1 MFLLWRVNGIAAWE
15 FAVEIE
21 VNYFI
26 FALTFEIEYNR
37 WSYVGRTIR
46 YIPCRINMWQSIK
59 NVYHLF
65 QSVAAITINGFPSKE
80 LVVIGVTGTDG
91 KTTTSSLIYHILR
104 TAGHKAAL
112 ISTVGAI
119 INDKVYDV
127 GFHVTTPSSFAVQS
141 YIKKAKK
148 AGVKYLVLETTSHAL
163 DQHRVTG
170 IHFDVGVVT
179 NITKEH
185 LDYHKTYERYV
196 AAKVKLLKKSNI
208 VVINKDDRSYEK
220 IRKLLFPRV
229 NTRVLREREKKVVTY
244 GLKTDAAINP
254 HDFKFSTKLVGKFN
268 QYNCLAAAA
277 ALLQLHISDESIR
290 KGIASYK
297 APAGRQEVVYN
308 KDFMVINDFA
318 HTPASFA
325 GILPEAK
332 KMAKGRLIHV
342 FGSAG
347 KRDAYKRPEMGKAS
361 AQYSDI
367 IVLTAEDPRDESV
380 EKITGEIA
388 RGISDSRF
396 QISDIGH
403 PTSQNGKKYLFKI
416 SDRKEAIGFAVGIA
430 QKGDVVL
437 LTGKGH
443 EKSMNYGKGEEKWDE
458 SEIARSAIEL
468 KVEK

>member
-1 MFLLWRVNGIAAWE
+1 M
-15 FAVEIE
+15 
-21 VNYFI
+21 
-26 FALTFEIEYNR
+26 
-37 WSYVGRTIR
+37 TI
-46 YIPCRINMWQSIK
+46 YIMWQSIK
-59 NVYHLF
+59 NIYHLF
-65 QSVAAITINGFPSKE
+65 QSVAAITINGFPSKD

-112 ISTVGAI
+112 ISTVGAV
-119 INDKVYDV
+119 INDKVYEL
-127 GFHVTTPSSFAVQS
+127 GFHVTTPSSFAVQA

-170 IHFDVGVVT
+170 IHFDVGIIT

-208 VVINKDDRSYEK
+208 VIINKDDRSYEK
-220 IRKLLFPRV
+220 IKKLLFPRV
-229 NTRVLREREKKVVTY
+229 NTRALREREKKVVTY

-277 ALLQLHISDESIR
+277 ALLQLHIPDEIIR

-297 APAGRQEVVYN
+297 APAGRQEIVYN
-308 KDFMVINDFA
+308 KEFVVINDFA

-332 KMAKGRLIHV
+332 KMVSGRLIHV

-347 KRDAYKRPEMGKAS
+347 QRDKYKRPEMGKIS

-367 IVLTAEDPRDESV
+367 IILTAEDPRDESV
-380 EKITGEIA
+380 EKIMGEIVK
-388 RGISDSRF
+388 GVQGSKFKVQSLDN
-396 QISDIGH
+396 
-403 PTSQNGKKYLFKI
+403 QNRYEASFKLAPATKYLFMI
-416 SDRKEAIGFAVGIA
+416 ADRKEAIEFAVSLA

-437 LTGKGH
+437 MTGKGH
-443 EKSMNYGKGEEKWDE
+443 ERSMNYGKGEEKWDE
-458 SEIARSAIEL
+458 SQVALEALNNAEL
-468 KVEK
+468 ERRTKQS

>member
-1 MFLLWRVNGIAAWE
+1 MELCGDVPERDAPFGSSL
-15 FAVEIE
+15 
-21 VNYFI
+21 
-26 FALTFEIEYNR
+26 
-37 WSYVGRTIR
+37 R
-46 YIPCRINMWQSIK
+46 YIPSQDYMWQSVK
-59 NVYHLF
+59 NIYHLV
-65 QSVAAITINGFPSKE
+65 QSVAAITINGFPSKD

-119 INDKVYDV
+119 INDKVYDL

-141 YIKKAKK
+141 YIKRAKK

-185 LDYHKTYERYV
+185 LDYHKTYDRYV

-220 IRKLLFPRV
+220 IKKLLFPRI
-229 NTRVLREREKKVVTY
+229 NTRELREREKKVVTY
-244 GLKTDAAINP
+244 GLKTDAAVNP
-254 HDFKFSTKLVGKFN
+254 HVFKFSTKLVGKFN
-268 QYNCLAAAA
+268 QYNCLAAVA
-277 ALLQLHISDESIR
+277 ALLQLHISDASIR

-297 APAGRQEVVYN
+297 APAGRQEMVYN

-347 KRDAYKRPEMGKAS
+347 KRDKYKRPEMGKAS
-361 AQYSDI
+361 SAYSDVI
-367 IVLTAEDPRDESV
+367 ILTAEDPRDESTD
-380 EKITGEIA
+380 KISSEILS
-388 RGISDSRF
+388 GISNVKF
-396 QISDIGH
+396 QISNI
-403 PTSQNGKKYLFKI
+403 QNEKVLDKNKKYVFQI
-416 SDRKEAIGFAVGIA
+416 PDRKEAIAFAISLA
-430 QKGDVVL
+430 QRGDVVL

-443 EKSMNYGKGEEKWDE
+443 EKSMNYGKGEEKWNE
-458 SEIARSAIEL
+458 SQVAHEAIEL
-468 KVEK
+468 RSKN